1 LGIKKESAQS
11 ALFDIDGVFEKDDMD
26 FENAKI
32 ALTNEALLKNK
43 PRSKRKQYPPIRQ
56 TF

>member
-1 LGIKKESAQS
+1 MGIKKESAQS